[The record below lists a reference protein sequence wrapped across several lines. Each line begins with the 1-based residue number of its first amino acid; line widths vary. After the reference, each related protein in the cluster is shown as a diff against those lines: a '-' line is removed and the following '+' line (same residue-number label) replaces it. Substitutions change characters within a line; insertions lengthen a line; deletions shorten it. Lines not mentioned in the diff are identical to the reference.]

1 VSIKETTDQLI
12 YVLEDDDNKV
22 IALTGKWGTGKSHL
36 WGNLQQASEDGSIRK
51 ALYVSLFGLSD
62 MNQIKIKIVQSALP
76 KIEERS
82 VMRENVRIACE
93 GAKKV
98 LNSIHSGFSALD
110 ELALLA
116 VPTILKDKMI
126 VLDDIERMHEKLSI
140 DEVLGFI
147 DEYTLQFG
155 ARFLLIL
162 NSDQLAN
169 LEVWNRLSEKV
180 IDEEIRLDTTS
191 IEAFGIA
198 NVVTPSVYAEHV
210 GKAVEIAGITNIR
223 IICKVNKVVNR
234 LLRNRESLSNAILA
248 RVIPSTVLLTA
259 THYKGIDDGP
269 DINFVLS
276 IGAHSEW
283 SKSHE
288 EGAEPDEASN
298 REGRWKLMLN
308 DLGILSCDEYELL
321 VVEFLQSG
329 LFDIGDVSKIIDR
342 YVAETNKME
351 AGHQFNEF
359 SDRLIWDHRE
369 GEAKLLNDAKAM
381 VTNSHQIDAISI
393 TALVETLAS
402 LSNGGTVGEEMISN
416 WINNFNSKDY
426 EGFDFDDP
434 FNRPIHS
441 RIQDLFS
448 TTQVKAQIKTTV
460 FDVCKRIKE
469 GSWGKREELVMQSA
483 TAEDFEQ
490 TINALDI
497 PDLKIF
503 MRQMLNLC
511 SKELHYQSYF
521 GSAMDQFTEACRN
534 IAHDANSVR
543 LGELI
548 QKLFT
553 HAKLQNKLAPDQGK
567 EH

>member
-1 VSIKETTDQLI
+1 MSIKETTEQLI

-36 WGNLQQASEDGSIRK
+36 WNNLQQASEDDSINK
-51 ALYVSLFGLSD
+51 ALYVSLFGLSE
-62 MNQIKIKIVQSALP
+62 MNQIKLKIVQSALP
-76 KIEERS
+76 EVGERS
-82 VMRENVRIACE
+82 VTWEKVRIACE

-98 LNSIHSGFSALD
+98 LNSLHNGFSALD

-147 DEYTLQFG
+147 DEYTQQFG
-155 ARFLLIL
+155 ARFVLIL

-169 LEVWNRLSEKV
+169 LEMWSTLSEKV

-191 IEAFGIA
+191 MESFDIA
-198 NVVTPSVYAEHV
+198 IVAKPSVYAEHIR
-210 GKAVEIAGITNIR
+210 KAVGTLGITNIR
-223 IICKVNKVVNR
+223 IICKVIKVVNR
-234 LLRNRESLSNAILA
+234 LLGNRESLSNAILS

-259 THYKGIDDGP
+259 INYKGIDDGP

-276 IGAHSEW
+276 LGTLGEW
-283 SKSHE
+283 DKLPEEDAVPGEESK
-288 EGAEPDEASN
+288 
-298 REGRWKLMLN
+298 REGRWRLMLN
-308 DLGILSCDEYELL
+308 DLGISSCDEYELL

-329 LFDIGDVSKIIDR
+329 LFDIGDVSTIIDR

-351 AGHQFNEF
+351 AGHQFNEL
-359 SDRLIWDHRE
+359 SNRLIWDHRE
-369 GEAKLLNDAKAM
+369 DEANLLKDAKAM
-381 VTNSHQIDAISI
+381 VSNSHQIDAFSI
-393 TALVETLAS
+393 TAHVETLAS
-402 LSNGGTVGEEMISN
+402 LSNGEAVGEEMISN
-416 WINNFNSKDY
+416 WINNFNNKDY
-426 EGFDFDDP
+426 ESFDFDDP

-441 RIQDLFS
+441 RIQNLFS
-448 TTQVKAQIKTTV
+448 TIQVNAQTKTTV
-460 FDVCKRIKE
+460 FDVCNRIKG
-469 GSWGKREELVMQSA
+469 GSWGKKEELVMQSA
-483 TAEDFEQ
+483 TAKDFEQ
-490 TINALDI
+490 TIKALDI

-511 SKELHYQSYF
+511 SKEQHYKSYF

-543 LGELI
+543 LGELV
-548 QKLFT
+548 QKLFS
-553 HAKLQNKLAPDQGK
+553 HAKLHNKLTPDQDK